1 MSFLSYKTRSIYSA
15 AILLIA
21 LLTITSKARA
31 QQISEIITD
40 FSGYWRTTTATNNPI
55 LPNNSHNLLCFK
67 YNTVNYSTG
76 VDDSKLTAN
85 SITFTAGDY
94 RAFPISTVG
103 GTVSSGGSI
112 YIALASQYDG
122 VPNGYSS
129 PYPYL
134 RMKDVL
140 IDGVNGLNLGTGA
153 TNIPASALV
162 NFPISTIITSSIAD
176 AKPDIVV
183 SQIAQPTSTGD
194 TLYFVNSS
202 GTVVGSKVAINW
214 NVISRLGTYYL
225 DLYTL
230 PVGSLCDTAHI
241 SGTFTRETT
250 RDIRL
255 LAFRLS
261 DFGITAG
268 NASTVTGFILKAS
281 GTSDP
286 AFIAYN
292 TDAFVIPAPVITV
305 HPATQV
311 VCPNLSNSVTFSVT
325 ATGGSLS
332 YQWRKNNTD
341 IPGATGNTYTISNVT
356 SASAGTYTVLVSNP
370 VGSVVSNPAYLNT
383 SISVQPSPSSQVIA
397 TGASCTLSITATNAT
412 SYQWKAGGVDIP
424 GATSSTYTINPV
436 TGTNTTSYSVQVIN
450 SASGGCA
457 NLTSNSVTVTG
468 SKTLYSKSSGNLNQ
482 TSTWGVNADGSGS
495 APADFSRAEHTFIVQ
510 NNASTGGDLTIAGKL
525 DLKNAVVT
533 IAAGSTLDAGRIIR
547 SGTGTISGSNTSSL
561 TVRDT
566 SSLHFSSGSQVLKDL
581 TITGGEIQLN
591 TPLSITGGA
600 SPGTVTLSGG
610 KFISN
615 DNLTLSSDANGTAGM
630 AAISGGATIT
640 GKVTIERYIS
650 ANKGW
655 RILGVP
661 ISANNAPTINA
672 AWQEGVTTASPIS
685 NPNPGY
691 GIHIAG
697 GTTANGFDQ
706 SPTTSTFIKTFDN
719 VSNSFVRLA
728 ANPGTYIPITSY
740 PAYCVYIRGDRSIN
754 LMQGLNAAITSTTLR
769 MKGELNTGNK
779 IINVNP
785 LNLTL
790 VSNPYASAIDFG
802 SLTRSNVKN
811 SFYIWDPLLAGAYGL
826 GSYVTV
832 SWNSVTGSYDKTASV
847 SPVGKYIQSGEAFLV
862 QSNDNT
868 NPGTLT
874 FKETD
879 KSSSINVSRNMA
891 ADSRLTM
898 ELYLVNNNDSSKSLL
913 DGTLITYDSSYQN
926 TIDEHDALK
935 LSGSNENLGIKS
947 NNKLLAIERR
957 NGIAAKDTLQLN
969 LAQMRLNSYQL
980 AIHTQ
985 NMANFNR
992 VAFVKDNFLNT
1003 QTNIPLDANGTAI
1016 VPFTVS
1022 TAPGSY
1028 AAGRFYIAFETLAT
1042 LPVKFVSVQA
1052 VKQEND
1058 VVVKWKVEQEQ
1069 ELSGYII
1076 ERSSDGRNF
1085 TSISSI
1091 IKAVGNNTYNWTDI
1105 KVQEGEY
1112 YYRVKSVS
1120 MDGKTSFSTIVK
1132 VSMISTLNKGITVYP
1147 NPVKGKVA
1155 NIIMNGIPK
1164 GNYTISILAVNGQL
1178 IKKFSFNYTN
1188 TASFS
1193 LDLEQLLPGNYLVQ
1207 MKNEQTVYTT
1217 TLLKTE

>member
-1 MSFLSYKTRSIYSA
+1 MRSIYSA
-15 AILLIA
+15 AILLIV
-21 LLTITSKARA
+21 LLTLTSTVRA

-40 FSGYWRTTTATNNPI
+40 FSGYWKTTTAANNPV

-76 VDDSKLTAN
+76 VDDNKLTAN
-85 SITFTAGDY
+85 SVTFTAGDY

-162 NFPISTIITSSIAD
+162 NFPISTVITSSIAD
-176 AKPDIVV
+176 SKPDIVV

-202 GTVVGSKVAINW
+202 GVVVGSKVSINW

-230 PVGSLCDTAHI
+230 PTGSLCDTAHI
-241 SGTFTRETT
+241 SGTFSRETT

-255 LAFRLS
+255 LAFKLS

-268 NASTVTGFILKAS
+268 NASNVTGFILKAS

-305 HPATQV
+305 HPVTQV
-311 VCPNLSNSVTFSVT
+311 VCPNVSNSVTFSVT

-341 IPGATGNTYTISNVT
+341 IPGATGNTYTIANVT
-356 SASAGTYTVLVSNP
+356 SASAGAYTVLVSNP
-370 VGSVVSNPAYLNT
+370 VGSVVSNPAYLNAA
-383 SISVQPSPSSQVIA
+383 ISVQPSPSAQVIA

-424 GATSSTYTINPV
+424 GATSSTFTINPV

-450 SASGGCA
+450 AASGGCA
-457 NLTSNSVTVTG
+457 SVTSNAVTVTG
-468 SKTLYSKSSGNLNQ
+468 AKVLYSKSSGNLSQ
-482 TSTWGVNADGSGS
+482 TSTWGVNTDGSGS
-495 APADFSRAEHTFIVQ
+495 APADFSRSEHTFIVQ
-510 NNASTGGDLTIAGKL
+510 NNASTGGDLAIAGKL

-533 IAAGSTLDAGRIIR
+533 ITAGTTLDAGRITR
-547 SGTGTISGSNTSSL
+547 SGTGTISGTTSSSL

-566 SSLHFSSGSQVLKDL
+566 SSLYFSSGSQVLKNL
-581 TITGGEIQLN
+581 TITSGDIHLY
-591 TPLSITGGA
+591 TPLSISGGTT
-600 SPGTVTLSGG
+600 PGTVTLSGG
-610 KFISN
+610 KFNSN
-615 DNLTLSSDANGTAGM
+615 DNLTLSSDANGTARI
-630 AAISGGATIT
+630 APITGGATIN
-640 GKVTIERYIS
+640 GKVTIERYLP

-655 RILGVP
+655 RLLGVP
-661 ISANNAPTINA
+661 INATNAPTINA
-672 AWQEGVTTASPIS
+672 AWQEGVTTASPVT

-691 GIHIAG
+691 GIQIAG

-719 VSNSFVRLA
+719 ASNSFVRLA
-728 ANPGTYIPITSY
+728 ASPGTYIPITSY
-740 PAYCVYIRGDRSIN
+740 PAYCVYVRGDRSIN

-769 MKGELNTGNK
+769 MKGELNTGNQVV
-779 IINVNP
+779 NVNP
-785 LNLTL
+785 SNLTL
-790 VSNPYASAIDFG
+790 VSNPYASAIDFS

-826 GSYVTV
+826 GAYVTV
-832 SWNSVTGSYDKTASV
+832 SYNSVTGLYDRTSSV
-847 SPVGKYIQSGEAFLV
+847 SPVGQYIQSGEAFLV

-891 ADSRLTM
+891 SDSRLTM
-898 ELYLVNNNDSSKSLL
+898 ELYLVNNADSSKSLL

-926 TIDEHDALK
+926 IIDQQDALK
-935 LSGSNENLGIKS
+935 LAGSNENLGIKS

-957 NGIAAKDTLQLN
+957 AGIAAKDTLQLN
-969 LAQMRLNSYQL
+969 LAQMRLNTYQL
-980 AIHTQ
+980 KIHTQ
-985 NMANFNR
+985 NMSGFNR

-1003 QTNIPLDANGTAI
+1003 QTNIPLDVNGTAI
-1016 VPFTVS
+1016 IPFTVT

-1028 AAGRFYIAFETLAT
+1028 AAGRFQIVFETLAT
-1042 LPVKFVSVQA
+1042 LPVKFVAVQA
-1052 VKQEND
+1052 IKQQDD
-1058 VVVKWKVEQEQ
+1058 VVIKWQVEEEQ
-1069 ELSGYII
+1069 ELSGYIV

-1085 TSISSI
+1085 TAISGI
-1091 IKAVGNNTYNWTDI
+1091 IKANGSQFYNWTDH

-1112 YYRVKSVS
+1112 YYRVKSVNI
-1120 MDGKTSFSTIVK
+1120 DGKTANSSIVK
-1132 VSMISTLNKGITVYP
+1132 VSMTSILNQGITVYP

-1155 NIIMNGIPK
+1155 SILMHGIPK
-1164 GNYTISILAVNGQL
+1164 GNYTINVLSVSGQL
-1178 IKKFSFNYTN
+1178 IKKISFNYNSN
-1188 TASFS
+1188 TVSFL
-1193 LDLEQLLPGNYLVQ
+1193 LDLENLLPGNYLIQ
-1207 MKNEQTVYTT
+1207 MKNEQVTYTT
-1217 TLLKTE
+1217 RLLKTE